1 MLQYKID
8 VLEALKEV
16 GVTFSSCRK
25 SKIFSQ
31 ATLSRFRKGDASI
44 DAETLNRLCCILELQ
59 PRDLIRYTEEPA
71 DTVLYKE
78 VHELKKSQKNF

>member
-31 ATLSRFRKGDASI
+31 ATLSRFCKGDASI

-71 DTVLYKE
+71 DTALYKE
-78 VHELKKSQKNF
+78 VHEPKKS

>member
-31 ATLSRFRKGDASI
+31 ATLSRFRNGDASI

-59 PRDLIRYTEEPA
+59 PRDLIRYTEAPA
-71 DTVLYKE
+71 DTALYKE
-78 VHELKKSQKNF
+78 VHEPKKS

>member
-16 GVTFSSCRK
+16 RVTFSSCRK

-71 DTVLYKE
+71 DTALYKE
-78 VHELKKSQKNF
+78 VHELKKS

>member
-8 VLEALKEV
+8 VLEALKGV

-71 DTVLYKE
+71 DTALYKE
-78 VHELKKSQKNF
+78 VHEPKKS

>member
-31 ATLSRFRKGDASI
+31 ATLSRFHKGDANI

-71 DTVLYKE
+71 DTALYKE
-78 VHELKKSQKNF
+78 VHELKKS

>member
-25 SKIFSQ
+25 SKILSQ

-71 DTVLYKE
+71 DTALYKE
-78 VHELKKSQKNF
+78 VHELKKS

>member
-1 MLQYKID
+1 MLQYKSD

-25 SKIFSQ
+25 STIFSQ

-71 DTVLYKE
+71 DTALYKE
-78 VHELKKSQKNF
+78 VHEPKKS

>member
-59 PRDLIRYTEEPA
+59 PRDLIRYTEGPA
-71 DTVLYKE
+71 DTALYKE
-78 VHELKKSQKNF
+78 VHELKKS

>member
-71 DTVLYKE
+71 DTALDKE
-78 VHELKKSQKNF
+78 VHELKKS

>member
-44 DAETLNRLCCILELQ
+44 GAETLNRLCCILELQ

-71 DTVLYKE
+71 DTALYKE
-78 VHELKKSQKNF
+78 VHELKKS

>member
-59 PRDLIRYTEEPA
+59 PRDLIRYIEEPA
-71 DTVLYKE
+71 DTALYKE
-78 VHELKKSQKNF
+78 VHELKKS